1 MSIRGDYFM
10 SYRNKV
16 LKNEIFIVR
25 RYTMKKLFSFSLI
38 VAFIL
43 ISSTLYAEQ
52 KAPLGIGNIAVKFDY
67 INFTDSVLKDAD
79 VDSGFYIGIEGYVQI
94 VPNLYLGAEAGYTN
108 PDGNLDEDVYVPYVG
123 IVHAHADTEV
133 TFVPI
138 ELNLKYA
145 IEAAPNFVIDIGAG
159 GSYNYV
165 KVEANVTASALGVS
179 APILSGS
186 NDDWLWG
193 GQFFADLNYTI
204 NQFFIGVNG
213 KYQLTEDFK
222 DSYDYNNWRVGGQI
236 GIRF

>member
-1 MSIRGDYFM
+1 
-10 SYRNKV
+10 
-16 LKNEIFIVR
+16 
-25 RYTMKKLFSFSLI
+25 MKKLFLFSLM

-43 ISSTLYAEQ
+43 ASSTVYAEQ
-52 KAPLGIGNIAVKFDY
+52 KAPLGIGNIAVKLGY
-67 INFTDSVLKDAD
+67 INFTDDVLKN
-79 VDSGFYIGIEGYVQI
+79 VDLDTGLYVGLEGYGEI
-94 VPNLYLGAEAGYTN
+94 APNLYLGAEVGYVN
-108 PDGNLDEDVYVPYVG
+108 PDSSLDEDVYDPYYG
-123 IVHAHADTEV
+123 TVHVHADTEL

-145 IEAAPNFVIDIGAG
+145 IKAVPNLVIDFGAG

-165 KVEANVTASALGVS
+165 KVEATASALD
-179 APILSGS
+179 LSIS
-186 NDDWLWG
+186 ESTDDWLWG
-193 GQFFADLNYTI
+193 GQFFADVNYTI